1 MSSNPDPT
9 YEWALALASGDNS
22 ASIIDART
30 GERTH
35 HIKGMHTSISSVA
48 WSPNVPE
55 TEPVPPEG
63 LPPTASSGVEGW
75 TEHQV
80 AGWLRDVLKFEDVA
94 QVATEQGV
102 DGATAT
108 EMDKDDWKELGV
120 TGFKAAKVVAQLK
133 KLV

>member
-1 MSSNPDPT
+1 MWDLCGQGTLDVHGAGPT
-9 YEWALALASGDNS
+9 VQSAQMYETCTVEAAKAVQATLKLRD
-22 ASIIDART
+22 DEPET
-30 GERTH
+30 E
-35 HIKGMHTSISSVA
+35 
-48 WSPNVPE
+48 PE

-63 LPPTASSGVEGW
+63 VPPTASSGVEGW